1 MKGERMA
8 YISGESRKQ
17 ITMFPEVVDDYIT
30 EDNPVRF
37 IEAFVDGLDMAE
49 VGFGRAEPND
59 LGRPGY
65 DPRDLLKLYIYCY
78 LNRVRSSRRIEI
90 EAGRNLELMWL
101 MRKLKPDF
109 KTIADFRKGNTKAL
123 KKMFQEF
130 SEICRK
136 LELFGGELV
145 AVDGSKFRASNSKKK
160 NFTAAKL
167 KYLMRKADKR
177 IDEYLKQLDR
187 GDTED
192 EAWQETVEA
201 LNKKIEKLREMRE
214 EYKETEQKLDKSGEK
229 QLSVTDPDARLMK
242 TEQGTHVC
250 YNVQMAVD
258 SKHKMIIAMELTNE
272 GNDLNQLSSIAGEA
286 KKELGVEEIEV
297 VTDMGYYDCD
307 QVKECADNGITVYM
321 DKPAV
326 KVIQGV
332 YSKERFDYNVEKDV
346 YICPAGEDLTY
357 RTTDKQ
363 KSMKIYKTDSCESCG
378 LKKECTSGEGLR
390 VIKRHIH
397 EGAMEEMAARVKG
410 NREKLRLRAGLAEHP
425 WGTMKRTLDQ
435 GYFLLR
441 GTEKVEVEMRLNGLI
456 YNLKRAL
463 SIVGVPKLI
472 EALG

>member
-1 MKGERMA
+1 MA
-8 YISGESRKQ
+8 YISGDSREQ
-17 ITMFPEVVDDYIT
+17 ITMFPEVIDDYIT
-30 EDNPVRF
+30 QDNPVRF

-49 VGFGRAEPND
+49 MGFGRAEPHD

-78 LNRVRSSRRIEI
+78 LNRVRSSRRIER

-101 MRKLKPDF
+101 MRKLRPDF
-109 KTIADFRKGNTKAL
+109 KTIADFRKENTKAL
-123 KKMFQEF
+123 KKIFQEF

-136 LELFGGELV
+136 LELFGGELI

-160 NFTAAKL
+160 NFSPAKL
-167 KYLMRKADKR
+167 KNLIQKADKR
-177 IDEYLKQLDR
+177 IDEYLKELDR

-192 EAWQETVEA
+192 EGRQETVEA
-201 LNKKIEKLREMRE
+201 LNKKIDKLRKIRA

-242 TEQGTHVC
+242 SEQGTHVC

-258 SKHKMIIAMELTNE
+258 SKHKMIVAMELTNE
-272 GNDLNQLSSIAGEA
+272 GNDLQQLSIIAGEA
-286 KKELGVEEIEV
+286 KKELSVEEVEV
-297 VTDMGYYDCD
+297 VTDMGYYDCN
-307 QVKECADNGITVYM
+307 QVKECGDNGITVYM

-326 KVIQGV
+326 KAIDGV
-332 YSKERFDYNVEKDV
+332 YSKERFKYNVEKDV
-346 YICPAGEDLTY
+346 YICPAGEDLRY

-363 KSMKIYKTDSCESCG
+363 KSMKMYKTDSCESCV
-378 LKKECTSGEGLR
+378 LKKECTSGEGPR

-397 EGAMEEMAARVKG
+397 EGVMEEMATRVKG
-410 NREKLRLRAGLAEHP
+410 SREKLMLRAGLVEHP

-456 YNLKRAL
+456 YNLKRAI
-463 SIVGVPKLI
+463 SIVGIPKLI
-472 EALG
+472 EALA

>member
-1 MKGERMA
+1 MA
-8 YISGESRKQ
+8 YISGESREQ

-30 EDNPVRF
+30 QDNPVRF

-49 VGFGRAEPND
+49 VGFGRAEPKE

-78 LNRVRSSRRIEI
+78 LNRVRSSRKIEI

-101 MRKLKPDF
+101 MRKLRPDF
-109 KTIADFRKGNTKAL
+109 KTIADFRKENTKAL

-136 LELFGGELV
+136 LGLFGGELV
-145 AVDGSKFRASNSKKK
+145 AVDGSKFRASNSKKR
-160 NFTAAKL
+160 NFSSSKL
-167 KYLMRKADKR
+167 KYLIQKADKR

-187 GDTED
+187 GDSED
-192 EAWQETVEA
+192 EARQETDEA
-201 LNKKIEKLREMRE
+201 LNKKIEKLREIRE
-214 EYKETEQKLDKSGEK
+214 KYKETEQKLDKSGEK
-229 QLSVTDPDARLMK
+229 QLSETDPDARLMK
-242 TEQGTHVC
+242 SEQGTHVC

-258 SKHKMIIAMELTNE
+258 SKHKMIVAMELSNE
-272 GNDLNQLSSIAGEA
+272 GNDLHQLSNIASET

-307 QVKECADNGITVYM
+307 QIKKCDDNAITVYM

-326 KVIQGV
+326 KSIDGV
-332 YSKERFDYNVEKDV
+332 YSKERFEYNVEKDV
-346 YICPAGEDLTY
+346 YICPAGEELTY

-363 KSMKIYKTDSCESCG
+363 KSMKMYKTDRCESCG
-378 LKKECTSGEGLR
+378 LKKKCTSGEGPR

-397 EGAMEEMAARVKG
+397 EAVMEEMATRVKG
-410 NREKLRLRAGLAEHP
+410 NREKLKLRAGLVEHP

-441 GTEKVEVEMRLNGLI
+441 GTEKVEVEIRLNGLI
-456 YNLKRAL
+456 YNLKRAIN
-463 SIVGVPKLI
+463 IVGIPKLI

>member
-1 MKGERMA
+1 MKGERMR

-123 KKMFQEF
+123 KKIFQEF
-130 SEICRK
+130 SGICRK

-160 NFTAAKL
+160 NFSPAKL
-167 KYLMRKADKR
+167 KYLIQKTDKR

-192 EAWQETVEA
+192 EVGQETVEA
-201 LNKKIEKLREMRE
+201 LNKKIEKLREIRE

-258 SKHKMIIAMELTNE
+258 SKHKMIVAMELTNE

-307 QVKECADNGITVYM
+307 QVKECADNRITVYM

-332 YSKERFDYNVEKDV
+332 YSKERFEYNVEKDV

-363 KSMKIYKTDSCESCG
+363 KSMKVYKTDSCESCE
-378 LKKECTSGEGLR
+378 LKTQCTSGEGPR

-397 EGAMEEMAARVKG
+397 EGVMEEMAARVKG

-441 GTEKVEVEMRLNGLI
+441 GTEKVDVEMRLNGLI

-463 SIVGVPKLI
+463 NIVGVPKLI
-472 EALG
+472 KALA

>member
-1 MKGERMA
+1 L
-8 YISGESRKQ
+8 IQ
-17 ITMFPEVVDDYIT
+17 
-30 EDNPVRF
+30 
-37 IEAFVDGLDMAE
+37 
-49 VGFGRAEPND
+49 
-59 LGRPGY
+59 
-65 DPRDLLKLYIYCY
+65 
-78 LNRVRSSRRIEI
+78 
-90 EAGRNLELMWL
+90 
-101 MRKLKPDF
+101 
-109 KTIADFRKGNTKAL
+109 KT
-123 KKMFQEF
+123 
-130 SEICRK
+130 
-136 LELFGGELV
+136 
-145 AVDGSKFRASNSKKK
+145 
-160 NFTAAKL
+160 
-167 KYLMRKADKR
+167 DKR

-192 EAWQETVEA
+192 EARQETVEA
-201 LNKKIEKLREMRE
+201 LNKKIEKLREIRE

-258 SKHKMIIAMELTNE
+258 SKHKMIVAMELTNE

-307 QVKECADNGITVYM
+307 QVKECVDNGITVYM

-326 KVIQGV
+326 KVIQGI
-332 YSKERFDYNVEKDV
+332 YSKERFEYNVEKDV
-346 YICPAGEDLTY
+346 YICPAGKDLTY

-363 KSMKIYKTDSCESCG
+363 KSMKVYKTDSCGSCG
-378 LKKECTSGEGLR
+378 LKTHCTSGEGPR

-397 EGAMEEMAARVKG
+397 EEVMEEMAARLKG
-410 NREKLRLRAGLAEHP
+410 NREKLGLRAGLAEHP

-463 SIVGVPKLI
+463 TIVGVPKLI
-472 EALG
+472 EALV